1 MSEYLKNPICNFTPL
16 FNMTKKKKN
25 IVSSSFFKI
34 HGGGY
39 KKFDRYINGIRY
51 INKFIVEEMENF
63 VHRLFV
69 DESIYN
75 DQKIMSILRRLKIEI
90 VVYKCP
96 NYMVGNEHHMGTFG
110 TIVRFFPMFDFPG
123 NDAKI
128 VLISDIDDQSYEI
141 TLTGVLS
148 QTYNLFTGL
157 TKRGFIDEIRYA
169 TSVKFFKQDAEMEH
183 IIASRQIAKGD
194 LDSKTLIKFIK
205 KVSKT
210 TERLS
215 YYPKDMNLIN
225 KTSGNFIY
233 GFDEWFINH
242 DLIKQIKKEKIPMAV
257 EIRNKLIGY
266 IKVKLFLYKPTR
278 EEIQE
283 YKNFFKWVF
292 PRQDFKN
299 IYNAFEKMKETYN
312 SGDQEMILRIYE
324 YFISVYETPKEKF
337 YGKKFLDHILS
348 PEYLGVYSYVQVMFY
363 NTSIENYFF
372 KKAQLP
378 PEYIKY
384 LKSLI

>member
-1 MSEYLKNPICNFTPL
+1 MKYLSNPLCEFKPL
-16 FNMTKKKKN
+16 FKLTKKKKN

-39 KKFDRYINGIRY
+39 KKMDRYINGIRY
-51 INKFIVEEMENF
+51 VNKFIVEEMENF
-63 VHRLFV
+63 IHRLFV

-75 DQKIMSILRRLKIEI
+75 DQKIMKVLRRLKIEI

-96 NYMVGNEHHMGTFG
+96 NYMVGDKHHMGTFG

-128 VLISDIDDQSYEI
+128 VLISDIDDQRYEV
-141 TLTGVLS
+141 TLTGKLS

-157 TKRGFIDEIRYA
+157 TKRGFIDKINYA
-169 TSVKFFKQDAEMEH
+169 TGVKFFKQDVEMEH
-183 IIASRQIAKGD
+183 IIADRQITKGD

-210 TERLS
+210 SERLS
-215 YYPKDMNLIN
+215 YYPKDMNLID

-233 GFDEWFINH
+233 GVDEWFINH

-266 IKVKLFLYKPTR
+266 IKTRLFLYKPTQ
-278 EEIQE
+278 EEIRE
-283 YKNFFKWVF
+283 YKNFFKWVL
-292 PRQDFKN
+292 PRQDFN
-299 IYNAFEKMKETYN
+299 NVYDAFENIKEGYN

-324 YFISVYETPKEKF
+324 YFISVYGTIKEKY
-337 YGKKFLDHILS
+337 YGKKFLDHTLS
-348 PEYLGVYSYVQVMFY
+348 PEYLGVYGYVQVMFY

-372 KKAQLP
+372 KKAKLP